1 MYQPNNGRRLHYA
14 TKSEAARLGFR
25 HGGRAR
31 QEVRAPLGGEHAA
44 GPQAQEQ
51 DLHGTYREA
60 CNELAK
66 IQATR
71 CDERAMPTVGQL
83 YEARYL
89 PWLERK
95 YEGSESST
103 PNSYKRAWDSVCA
116 RRWADVPIDQI
127 KPLEVQGW
135 LDGMAYGN
143 AHWALVVM
151 RRTLDFAVNLDQI
164 PANPFRRKYE
174 MPRKSSEHQKNV
186 YTLRQAEAML
196 SRVEGLPYEAAYILA
211 AFGGCRTG
219 ESLAVRVE
227 DVREIEAGG
236 VRAHEERPERP
247 RGDNPGALLRCALAR
262 ARSTRR
268 RRPQMALHDG
278 REPDG
283 ESRSRGDVEN
293 ARQNTV
299 REPAQLVAHLRA
311 VRVGRRIRYPRIAH
325 GAQASRRDGAA
336 LSVPV
341 HRAASR
347 GFRRGVRR
355 KTSALGI
362 NWDMKTRN
370 PRSEHYT
377 LQHLVAQNTR
387 QLGQHCFDES
397 RKDF

>member
-1 MYQPNNGRRLHYA
+1 MPRKARRRA
-14 TKSEAARLGFR
+14 WGSVTEAARGKKYVLR
-25 HGGRAR
+25 WVENTPQGRR
-31 QEVRAPLGGEHAA
+31 RRSRTVY
-44 GPQAQEQ
+44 
-51 DLHGTYREA
+51 GTYREA

-71 CDERAMPTVGQL
+71 CDQRAMPTVGQL

-127 KPLEVQGW
+127 KPLDVQEW

-196 SRVEGLPYEAAYILA
+196 GRVEGLPYEAAYILA

-236 VRAHEERPERP
+236 VRFAVASITKQAGNMNGEVVGRTKNAQSAREAIIPEP
-247 RGDNPGALLRCALAR
+247 YCDALLR
-262 ARSTRR
+262 
-268 RRPQMALHDG
+268 
-278 REPDG
+278 
-283 ESRSRGDVEN
+283 
-293 ARQNTV
+293 V
-299 REPAQLVAHLRA
+299 RDQ
-311 VRVGRRIRYPRIAH
+311 
-325 GAQASRRDGAA
+325 
-336 LSVPV
+336 
-341 HRAASR
+341 RAADGLKWLCMMGASQMGKAAAGAMWR
-347 GFRRGVRR
+347 KLGGIPFANLRNSWRTFAQFEWGV
-355 KTSALGI
+355 GY
-362 NWDMKTRN
+362 D
-370 PRSEHYT
+370 T
-377 LQHLVAQNTR
+377 LELLMGHKLPGVT
-387 QLGQHCFDES
+387 GQHYLRPSTEQLAE
-397 RKDF
+397 DFAAAYVKKQEHLG

>member
-25 HGGRAR
+25 HGDRAR

-196 SRVEGLPYEAAYILA
+196 GRVEGLPYEEGSLKLDPGEKFRRPPAPEAAEAPDDGAESIVCRCRDRAALMGTLSEAMLDMGADYSDGIRLA
-211 AFGGCRTG
+211 GSGYRLHISPLSGT
-219 ESLAVRVE
+219 SAVRVAVSSQDAE
-227 DVREIEAGG
+227 F
-236 VRAHEERPERP
+236 AHSLAMSAKELI
-247 RGDNPGALLRCALAR
+247 DALA
-262 ARSTRR
+262 
-268 RRPQMALHDG
+268 L
-278 REPDG
+278 
-283 ESRSRGDVEN
+283 
-293 ARQNTV
+293 
-299 REPAQLVAHLRA
+299 
-311 VRVGRRIRYPRIAH
+311 
-325 GAQASRRDGAA
+325 
-336 LSVPV
+336 
-341 HRAASR
+341 
-347 GFRRGVRR
+347 
-355 KTSALGI
+355 
-362 NWDMKTRN
+362 
-370 PRSEHYT
+370 
-377 LQHLVAQNTR
+377 
-387 QLGQHCFDES
+387 
-397 RKDF
+397 

>member
-25 HGGRAR
+25 HGDRAR

-174 MPRKSSEHQKNV
+174 MPRKSSDHQKNV
-186 YTLRQAEAML
+186 YTIRQAEAML

-236 VRAHEERPERP
+236 VRFAVASITKQAGNMNGEVVGRTKNAQSAREAIIPEP
-247 RGDNPGALLRCALAR
+247 YCDALLRVRDQRAADGLKWLCMMGASQMGKAAAGAMWRTLGRIPFANLRNSWRTFAQFEWGVGYDTLELLMGHKLPGVTGQHYLCPSIEQLAEDFAVAYAEKR
-262 ARSTRR
+262 
-268 RRPQMALHDG
+268 
-278 REPDG
+278 
-283 ESRSRGDVEN
+283 
-293 ARQNTV
+293 
-299 REPAQLVAHLRA
+299 AHL
-311 VRVGRRIRYPRIAH
+311 G
-325 GAQASRRDGAA
+325 
-336 LSVPV
+336 
-341 HRAASR
+341 
-347 GFRRGVRR
+347 
-355 KTSALGI
+355 
-362 NWDMKTRN
+362 
-370 PRSEHYT
+370 
-377 LQHLVAQNTR
+377 
-387 QLGQHCFDES
+387 
-397 RKDF
+397 

>member
-1 MYQPNNGRRLHYA
+1 MPRKARRRAWGSVTEMARGKKYVLRWVENTPSGRRR
-14 TKSEAARLGFR
+14 KSRT
-25 HGGRAR
+25 
-31 QEVRAPLGGEHAA
+31 VY
-44 GPQAQEQ
+44 
-51 DLHGTYREA
+51 GTYREA

-95 YEGSESST
+95 YDGSESST

-196 SRVEGLPYEAAYILA
+196 DRVEGLPYEAAYILA

-236 VRAHEERPERP
+236 VRFAVASITKQAGNMNGEVVGRTKNAQSAREAIIPEP
-247 RGDNPGALLRCALAR
+247 YCDALLRVRDQRAADGLKWLCMMGASQMGKAAAGAMWRKLGGIPFANLRNSWRTFAQFEWGVGYDTLELLMGHKLPGVTGQHYLRPSTEQLAEDFAAAYAEKR
-262 ARSTRR
+262 
-268 RRPQMALHDG
+268 
-278 REPDG
+278 
-283 ESRSRGDVEN
+283 
-293 ARQNTV
+293 
-299 REPAQLVAHLRA
+299 AHL
-311 VRVGRRIRYPRIAH
+311 G
-325 GAQASRRDGAA
+325 
-336 LSVPV
+336 
-341 HRAASR
+341 
-347 GFRRGVRR
+347 
-355 KTSALGI
+355 
-362 NWDMKTRN
+362 
-370 PRSEHYT
+370 
-377 LQHLVAQNTR
+377 
-387 QLGQHCFDES
+387 
-397 RKDF
+397 

>member
-1 MYQPNNGRRLHYA
+1 MPRKARRRA
-14 TKSEAARLGFR
+14 WGSVTEAARGKKYVLR
-25 HGGRAR
+25 WVENTPSGRKR
-31 QEVRAPLGGEHAA
+31 RSRTVY
-44 GPQAQEQ
+44 
-51 DLHGTYREA
+51 GTYREA

-71 CDERAMPTVGQL
+71 CDERVMPTVGQL

-95 YEGSESST
+95 YDGSESGT

-127 KPLEVQGW
+127 KPLEVQEW

-196 SRVEGLPYEAAYILA
+196 GRVEGLPYEAAYILA

-236 VRAHEERPERP
+236 VRFAVASITKQAGNMNGEVVGRTKNAQSAREAIIPEP
-247 RGDNPGALLRCALAR
+247 YCDALLRVRDQRAADGLKWLCMMGASQMGKAAAGAMWRKLGGIPFANLRNSWRTFAQFEWGVGYDTLELLMGHKLPGVTGQHYLRPSTEQLAEDFAAAYAEKR
-262 ARSTRR
+262 
-268 RRPQMALHDG
+268 
-278 REPDG
+278 
-283 ESRSRGDVEN
+283 
-293 ARQNTV
+293 
-299 REPAQLVAHLRA
+299 AHL
-311 VRVGRRIRYPRIAH
+311 G
-325 GAQASRRDGAA
+325 
-336 LSVPV
+336 
-341 HRAASR
+341 
-347 GFRRGVRR
+347 
-355 KTSALGI
+355 
-362 NWDMKTRN
+362 
-370 PRSEHYT
+370 
-377 LQHLVAQNTR
+377 
-387 QLGQHCFDES
+387 
-397 RKDF
+397 